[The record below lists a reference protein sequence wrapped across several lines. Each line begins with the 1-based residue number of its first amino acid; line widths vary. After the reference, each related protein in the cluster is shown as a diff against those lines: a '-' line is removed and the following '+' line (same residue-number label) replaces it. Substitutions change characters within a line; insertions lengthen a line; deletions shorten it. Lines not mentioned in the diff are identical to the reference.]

1 MDRRAFLASGLAGA
15 AAAAASGWM
24 AQPRGEQQTAFGPTW
39 SVIPVVG
46 DGKWIWTSP
55 PKDQTG
61 YLEPWPYELSIGV
74 ELSGE
79 GDATNVNA
87 STPVPIEHPEQKV
100 ERVRIENEGC
110 EARLQQIGDGAAQ
123 LLVSAG
129 RIARGQ
135 TIKALAH
142 YQLTLSKQYFAYSA
156 EQFPAEQPAAPAPLR
171 KLYLQDSPGIQT
183 GSSLVKKLLAEL
195 RGQEKKLHPW
205 ELVARAQAWINENIR
220 RQAGAFIGVVNALE
234 RKMGDCEEMAGI
246 IVALC
251 RLTNIPAR
259 LVWVPNHNWSEIY
272 LTDHEGQGHW
282 VPVHTGCYQ
291 WLGWTGAH
299 ELVIQ
304 KGDRVTPPHER
315 RPQRLL
321 GDWHQWSG
329 TKPRARFI
337 AELTPQ
343 PPRAAAGDANSAS
356 GSPETPDAGP
366 GARTKSPDNGE
377 WKLVGKHPANR
388 HLRQG

>member
-1 MDRRAFLASGLAGA
+1 MDRRAFLGGSLASAAALAGGSIFNA
-15 AAAAASGWM
+15 CGEPQ
-24 AQPRGEQQTAFGPTW
+24 AQQQTTFGPTW
-39 SVIPVVG
+39 AVIPVVG

-61 YLEPWPYELSIGV
+61 YLEPRPFELSIGV

-87 STPVPIEHPEQKV
+87 STPVPIAHPEQKV
-100 ERVRIENEGC
+100 ESVRLETDGC
-110 EARLQQIGDGAAQ
+110 AARLQQIGEGAAQ
-123 LLVSAG
+123 LLVAAP

-135 TIKALAH
+135 IVRALAH
-142 YQLTLSKQYFAYSA
+142 YRLSLAKQYFAYTA
-156 EQFPAEQPAAPAPLR
+156 DQFPAEQPQPPAEIR

-183 GSSLVKKLLAEL
+183 GSGQVKKLLAEL
-195 RGQEKKLHPW
+195 RGQDKLHPW
-205 ELVARAQAWINENIR
+205 QLIERAQAWINEHIR
-220 RQAGAFIGVVNALE
+220 RQPGPFIGVVNALE
-234 RKMGDCEEMAGI
+234 RNEGDCEEMAGI

-251 RLTNIPAR
+251 RATNVPAR

-272 LTDHEGQGHW
+272 LTDQSGQGHW

-291 WLGWTGAH
+291 WLGWTGVH

-304 KGDRVTPPHER
+304 KGDRVTPPHEK

-329 TKPRARFI
+329 KKPAARFI
-337 AELTPQ
+337 ADLKPLSPAES
-343 PPRAAAGDANSAS
+343 PPDDAASSTSQA
-356 GSPETPDAGP
+356 EAGP
-366 GARTKSPDNGE
+366 GARSKDVETGE
-377 WKLVGKHPANR
+377 WKLVGNHPAHRQHR
-388 HLRQG
+388 HG

>member
-1 MDRRAFLASGLAGA
+1 MDRRTFLGGSLASA
-15 AAAAASGWM
+15 AAALGGAIAAH
-24 AQPRGEQQTAFGPTW
+24 QPRQQTTFGPTW

-61 YLEPWPYELSIGV
+61 YLEPRQYELSIGV

-79 GDATNVNA
+79 GDATNVQA

-100 ERVRIENEGC
+100 DDVKLETDGC
-110 EARLQQIGDGAAQ
+110 EARLQQIGEGAAQ
-123 LLVSAG
+123 LLVAASQ
-129 RIARGQ
+129 IARGQ
-135 TIKALAH
+135 KIRALAH
-142 YQLTLSKQYFAYSA
+142 YKLTLSKQYFAYGPDK
-156 EQFPAEQPAAPAPLR
+156 FPARQPPAPAAIR

-183 GSSLVKKLLAEL
+183 GSPLVKKLLHQL
-195 RGQEKKLHPW
+195 RGTDEKLHPW
-205 ELVARAQAWINENIR
+205 QLVERAQAWINENLR
-220 RQAGAFIGVVNALE
+220 RLPGPFIGVVNARE
-234 RKMGDCEEMAGI
+234 RKEGDCEEMAGI

-251 RLTNIPAR
+251 RLTEIPAR

-282 VPVHTGCYQ
+282 VPIHTGCYQ

-321 GDWHQWSG
+321 GDWRQWSG
-329 TKPRARFI
+329 AKPAGRFI
-337 AELTPQ
+337 ADLKPLPLAESITGP
-343 PPRAAAGDANSAS
+343 DSTAN
-356 GSPETPDAGP
+356 PDPGP
-366 GARTKSPDNGE
+366 GARSKDASGE
-377 WKLVGKHPANR
+377 WKLVGSHPANK
-388 HLRQG
+388 HMRQG

>member
-1 MDRRAFLASGLAGA
+1 L
-15 AAAAASGWM
+15 
-24 AQPRGEQQTAFGPTW
+24 GPTRA
-39 SVIPVVG
+39 VIPVVG
-46 DGKWIWTSP
+46 DGKWIWISP

-61 YLEPWPYELSIGV
+61 YLEPRPFELSIGV

-79 GDATNVNA
+79 GDAANVKA

-100 ERVRIENEGC
+100 EDVRIETDGC
-110 EARLQQIGDGAAQ
+110 EARLQQIGEGAAQ
-123 LLVSAG
+123 LLVAAQ

-135 TIKALAH
+135 KVRALAH
-142 YQLTLSKQYFAYSA
+142 YKLTLTKQHLAHCA
-156 EQFPAEQPAAPAPLR
+156 DKFPAQQPPAPPAIR
-171 KLYLQDSPGIQT
+171 KLYLQESPGIQT
-183 GSSLVKKLLAEL
+183 GSPLVKKLLMQL
-195 RGQEKKLHPW
+195 RGQEKLHPW
-205 ELVARAQAWINENIR
+205 QLVERAQAWIDENLR
-220 RQAGAFIGVVNALE
+220 RQAGPFIGVVNALE
-234 RKMGDCEEMAGI
+234 RKEGDCEEMAGI

-251 RLTNIPAR
+251 RLTQIPAR
-259 LVWVPNHNWSEIY
+259 LVWVPNHNWSEMY

-304 KGDRVTPPHER
+304 KGDRVTPPHES

-329 TKPRARFI
+329 RKPTARFI
-337 AELTPQ
+337 AELKPL
-343 PPRAAAGDANSAS
+343 PPPEATSAAESTSD
-356 GSPETPDAGP
+356 PGP
-366 GARTKSPDNGE
+366 GARSKDPTGE
-377 WKLVGKHPANR
+377 WKLTGTHPANK